1 MQLDSYLEI
10 FTTMYGWAFANIIG
24 EAFTGTGLVVLP
36 FMIMAFNAW
45 RQAKEQGA
53 EQVGVFG
60 LVDSIGTQLIVGLFV
75 FMTCF
80 ATSPLTSLHSINL
93 RYRPP
98 ATVTDPNP
106 VEVSRD
112 SGTGSTYDSA
122 LVDSIDGSMSNVSG
136 SLAQVP
142 AWWMSVM
149 AISSGIN
156 NAIKSGLSSNMS
168 ELRAMEELAR
178 IATIEDPR
186 LLNNIQRFYSECFV
200 PAQSRFIQMPPADL
214 SVAGQAIIAPA
225 NTDYGPDDTGWM
237 GSQLFRTEP
246 GFYTD
251 MRSVNPVNGFVIDF
265 GRDADYYNPS
275 SGEPLPFE
283 GFSNPDWGRPTCKEW
298 WEDTRIGLREA
309 MITHSS
315 SWSALWTHARTIF
328 ASEDRTKDE
337 LARLAQYKA
346 NPQFVDPTQALGDR
360 WFQNARISDPAGI
373 ADSVGR
379 NAGGIISNAGLG
391 IMSLLSYITAGPLKN
406 GLLMMQALILMGM
419 YMFLPLVT
427 FFSGYN
433 LKVMLYGAVGVFTV
447 KFWGAL
453 WAITVWVDA
462 HMIRAMYPE
471 GTLTLTDLFGSAT
484 QGHKRMLL
492 NLLMLGMFIGLPVLW
507 TGMMAWIGINI
518 NASLTDIAKGADS
531 TARNITSS
539 SSGRGRR

>member
-251 MRSVNPVNGFVIDF
+251 MRSGNPVNGFVTDF

-453 WAITVWVDA
+453 WTITVWVDA

>member
-214 SVAGQAIIAPA
+214 SVTGQAIIAPA

-518 NASLTDIAKGADS
+518 NASLPDIAKGADS